1 MVLGSNIPRNTNI
14 SSAFSGSPEHD
25 NLLRLGMERL
35 WDFEHN
41 PSACYDPVAP
51 QDNARMAP
59 ALLRVWLA
67 YVTQHPGRF
76 LAQLLARASRWFFPG
91 WHVVS
96 ILSVLAF
103 ACSTFLFRGKGNSAW
118 RTVWMLTI
126 AYSCALLDRVLRAA
140 PSRGDPAGVDRL
152 GAAWRRAPGPDR
164 APPST
169 PATCAR
175 PARRYWGTLAV
186 LYETGSRECLRR
198 SSLRG
203 RAQRPLA
210 RQGASCA
217 GGVP

>member
-1 MVLGSNIPRNTNI
+1 
-14 SSAFSGSPEHD
+14 
-25 NLLRLGMERL
+25 
-35 WDFEHN
+35 
-41 PSACYDPVAP
+41 
-51 QDNARMAP
+51 MAP

-126 AYSCALLDRVLRAA
+126 AYSAPFWIAYFEPRDCAVILPELTVLGLLC
-140 PSRGDPAGVDRL
+140 AGH
-152 GAAWRRAPGPDR
+152 PGPDLPR
-164 APPST
+164 D
-169 PATCAR
+169 
-175 PARRYWGTLAV
+175 RRRQLTSHVQQGDIGAHLPYFTRQVAANVSEGLHCEDA
-186 LYETGSRECLRR
+186 
-198 SSLRG
+198 
-203 RAQRPLA
+203 AQRPLA

>member
-1 MVLGSNIPRNTNI
+1 MLRPGCPPGQRSHGPRAIAGVARLRDPAPRPFPRT
-14 SSAFSGSPEHD
+14 ASGQ
-25 NLLRLGMERL
+25 GI
-35 WDFEHN
+35 
-41 PSACYDPVAP
+41 
-51 QDNARMAP
+51 
-59 ALLRVWLA
+59 ALVF
-67 YVTQHPGRF
+67 PG
-76 LAQLLARASRWFFPG
+76 LARRFDPFGARVRLLYFL
-91 WHVVS
+91 VS
-96 ILSVLAF
+96 GKGKLGVANGVD
-103 ACSTFLFRGKGNSAW
+103 ADHRLFR
-118 RTVWMLTI
+118 
-126 AYSCALLDRVLRAA
+126 ALLDRVLRAA